1 MHAST
6 VTWELPADAIRR
18 QDQAYKESAMAS
30 GRSVESNSRTTRCH
44 SDACARYASPART
57 PAAPA
62 NGLGSSGR
70 HEADRTGGQG
80 AVGSRADAARVFT
93 RVGARRELRSQ
104 FLENARGPRFYDL
117 QYRGTCVQAKHTRA
131 SKRKHDVM
139 QNGRS
144 SRYLFF
150 AAPAGRRRERPL
162 SAPSSVVSAWRTALK
177 RTDATHG
184 AVFSCRVG

>member
-1 MHAST
+1 MCEVRFTCTDSCSAS
-6 VTWELPADAIRR
+6 ERARL
-18 QDQAYKESAMAS
+18 E
-30 GRSVESNSRTTRCH
+30 RT
-44 SDACARYASPART
+44 S
-57 PAAPA
+57 
-62 NGLGSSGR
+62 
-70 HEADRTGGQG
+70 EADRTGGQ
-80 AVGSRADAARVFT
+80 SRQPGRRRARVHPS
-93 RVGARRELRSQ
+93 RRARELRSQ
-104 FLENARGPRFYDL
+104 FLENARGPGFYDL
-117 QYRGTCVQAKHTRA
+117 QYRGTCVQAKHTRT

>member
-1 MHAST
+1 
-6 VTWELPADAIRR
+6 
-18 QDQAYKESAMAS
+18 MAS

-70 HEADRTGGQG
+70 QRQTGRAARAGN
-80 AVGSRADAARVFT
+80 RADAARVFT

-104 FLENARGPRFYDL
+104 FLENARGPGFYDL
-117 QYRGTCVQAKHTRA
+117 QYRGTCVQAKHTRT

-139 QNGRS
+139 QKD
-144 SRYLFF
+144 FF
-150 AAPAGRRRERPL
+150 CCAGGGARAASLRTIERRL
-162 SAPSSVVSAWRTALK
+162 CVAYGFKA
-177 RTDATHG
+177 
-184 AVFSCRVG
+184 